1 MLYHLIYTQKCLF
14 NLNDAS
20 DDHIDNNLESLGW
33 DDLVSLKRKLQS
45 QIKELTNNIID
56 IEQNQLRFVNENIH
70 KEKNVLNNLIQ
81 RSKQNRTEI
90 HSNNSRL
97 FSLSE
102 KISQSKNFL
111 GMMEH
116 RTAAEKEEELIQIL
130 QFNQKLL
137 DDKEYRNERQ
147 RNEILTSVKDVSMK
161 IEAIKAVK
169 TIKDQ
174 LSRFRTE
181 SDNISKSLRVLDDEQ
196 TSIQTKIAES
206 NNILDRL
213 FDSKRH
219 LSSDHEKHINE
230 YNETIIQLDRI
241 NARLNVMSE
250 MRQRQRQEYGH
261 GLPNDALFKIKETAK
276 KKLESGSKLTFEEL
290 KLLYSEKGQ

>member
-1 MLYHLIYTQKCLF
+1 
-14 NLNDAS
+14 LNDA
-20 DDHIDNNLESLGW
+20 HEGHNHNNLELLGW
-33 DDLVSLKRKLQS
+33 DELVSLKRKLYGH
-45 QIKELTNNIID
+45 IKELTNNIID
-56 IEQNQLRFVNENIH
+56 IERNQLRFVNGNIY

-81 RSKQNRTEI
+81 RSKQIRTEI
-90 HSNNSRL
+90 QTNNSQL

-111 GMMEH
+111 GTMEY
-116 RTAAEKEEELIQIL
+116 RIPSEKEEELIQIL

-137 DDKEYRNERQ
+137 DDKEYKNERQ
-147 RNEILTSVKDVSMK
+147 RNDILTSVKDVSMK

-181 SDNISKSLRVLDDEQ
+181 SDNISKSLRILDEEQ
-196 TSIQTKIAES
+196 ISLQTRIAES
-206 NNILDRL
+206 NNNLDRL
-213 FDSKRH
+213 FDAKRH
-219 LSSDHEKHINE
+219 LSSDHEKHLNE

-241 NARLNVMSE
+241 NTRLNVMAE
-250 MRQRQRQEYGH
+250 MRQKQRQEYGH
-261 GLPNDALFKIKETAK
+261 GLPDDALFKVKEIAK

>member
-1 MLYHLIYTQKCLF
+1 
-14 NLNDAS
+14 LNDAYEG
-20 DDHIDNNLESLGW
+20 HIHNNLESLGW
-33 DDLVSLKRKLQS
+33 DELVSLKRKLYS
-45 QIKELTNNIID
+45 HIKELTNNIID
-56 IEQNQLRFVNENIH
+56 IERNQLRFVNENIH
-70 KEKNVLNNLIQ
+70 KERNVLNNLIQ
-81 RSKQNRTEI
+81 RSRQIRTEI
-90 HSNNSRL
+90 QTNNSQL

-111 GMMEH
+111 GMMEY
-116 RTAAEKEEELIQIL
+116 RIPSEKEEELIQIL

-137 DDKEYRNERQ
+137 DDKEYKNERQ
-147 RNEILTSVKDVSMK
+147 RNDTLTLVKDASMK

-174 LSRFRTE
+174 LARFRTE
-181 SDNISKSLRVLDDEQ
+181 SDNISKSLRILDEDQISLQ
-196 TSIQTKIAES
+196 TTIAES
-206 NNILDRL
+206 NNNLDRF

-219 LSSDHEKHINE
+219 LSSDHEKYLNE

-241 NARLNVMSE
+241 NARLNVMAE
-250 MRQRQRQEYGH
+250 MRQKQRQEYGH
-261 GLPNDALFKIKETAK
+261 GLPDDALFKVKETAK

>member
-1 MLYHLIYTQKCLF
+1 M
-14 NLNDAS
+14 NDAHEG
-20 DDHIDNNLESLGW
+20 HIHNNLESLGW
-33 DDLVSLKRKLQS
+33 DELVSLKRKLYS
-45 QIKELTNNIID
+45 HIKELTNNIID
-56 IEQNQLRFVNENIH
+56 IERNQLRFVNENIH
-70 KEKNVLNNLIQ
+70 KERNVLNNLIQ
-81 RSKQNRTEI
+81 RSKQIRTEI
-90 HSNNSRL
+90 QTNNSQL

-111 GMMEH
+111 GMMEY
-116 RTAAEKEEELIQIL
+116 RIPSEKEEELIQIL

-137 DDKEYRNERQ
+137 DDKEYKNERQ
-147 RNEILTSVKDVSMK
+147 RNDTLTLVKDASMK

-174 LSRFRTE
+174 LARFRTE
-181 SDNISKSLRVLDDEQ
+181 SDNISKSLRILDEDQ
-196 TSIQTKIAES
+196 ISLQTKIAES
-206 NNILDRL
+206 NNNLDRF

-219 LSSDHEKHINE
+219 LSSDHEKYLNE

-241 NARLNVMSE
+241 NARLNVMAE
-250 MRQRQRQEYGH
+250 MRQKQRQEYGH
-261 GLPNDALFKIKETAK
+261 GLPDDALLKVKETAK

>member
-1 MLYHLIYTQKCLF
+1 M
-14 NLNDAS
+14 NDAHEG
-20 DDHIDNNLESLGW
+20 HIHNNLESLGW
-33 DDLVSLKRKLQS
+33 DELVSLKRKLYS
-45 QIKELTNNIID
+45 HIKELTNNIID
-56 IEQNQLRFVNENIH
+56 IERNQLRFVNENIH
-70 KEKNVLNNLIQ
+70 KERNVLNNLIQ
-81 RSKQNRTEI
+81 RSKQIRTEI
-90 HSNNSRL
+90 QTNNSQL

-111 GMMEH
+111 GMMEY
-116 RTAAEKEEELIQIL
+116 RIPSEKEEELIQIL

-137 DDKEYRNERQ
+137 DDKEYKNERQ
-147 RNEILTSVKDVSMK
+147 RNDTLTLVKDASMK

-174 LSRFRTE
+174 LARFRTE
-181 SDNISKSLRVLDDEQ
+181 SDNISKSLRILYEDQ
-196 TSIQTKIAES
+196 ISLQTKIAES
-206 NNILDRL
+206 NNNLDRF

-219 LSSDHEKHINE
+219 LSSDHEKYLNE

-241 NARLNVMSE
+241 NARLNVMAE
-250 MRQRQRQEYGH
+250 MRQKQRQEYGH
-261 GLPNDALFKIKETAK
+261 GLPDDALFKVKETAK

>member
-1 MLYHLIYTQKCLF
+1 
-14 NLNDAS
+14 LNDAYEG
-20 DDHIDNNLESLGW
+20 HIHNNLESLGW
-33 DDLVSLKRKLQS
+33 DELVSLKRKLYS
-45 QIKELTNNIID
+45 HIKELTNNIID
-56 IEQNQLRFVNENIH
+56 IERNQLRFVNENIH
-70 KEKNVLNNLIQ
+70 KERNVLNNLIQ
-81 RSKQNRTEI
+81 RSKQIRTEI
-90 HSNNSRL
+90 QTNNSQL

-111 GMMEH
+111 GMMEY
-116 RTAAEKEEELIQIL
+116 RIPSEKEEELIQIL

-137 DDKEYRNERQ
+137 EDKEYKNERQ
-147 RNEILTSVKDVSMK
+147 RNDTLTLVKDASMK

-174 LSRFRTE
+174 LARFRTE
-181 SDNISKSLRVLDDEQ
+181 SDNISKSLRILDEDQ
-196 TSIQTKIAES
+196 ISLQTKIAES
-206 NNILDRL
+206 NNNLDRF

-219 LSSDHEKHINE
+219 LSSDHEKYLNG

-241 NARLNVMSE
+241 NARLNVMAE
-250 MRQRQRQEYGH
+250 MRQKQRQEYGH
-261 GLPNDALFKIKETAK
+261 GLPDDALFKVKETAK

>member
-1 MLYHLIYTQKCLF
+1 M
-14 NLNDAS
+14 NDVHEG
-20 DDHIDNNLESLGW
+20 HIHNNLESLGW
-33 DDLVSLKRKLQS
+33 NGLISLKRKLYG

-56 IEQNQLRFVNENIH
+56 IERNQLRFVNGNIY

-81 RSKQNRTEI
+81 RSKQIRTEI
-90 HSNNSRL
+90 QTNNSQL

-111 GMMEH
+111 GMMEY
-116 RTAAEKEEELIQIL
+116 RIPSEKEEELIQIL

-137 DDKEYRNERQ
+137 DNKEYKNERQ
-147 RNEILTSVKDVSMK
+147 RNDILTSVKDVSMK

-181 SDNISKSLRVLDDEQ
+181 SDNISKSLRILDEEQ
-196 TSIQTKIAES
+196 ISLQTKIAEI
-206 NNILDRL
+206 NNNLDRL
-213 FDSKRH
+213 FDAKRH
-219 LSSDHEKHINE
+219 LSSDHEKYLNE

-241 NARLNVMSE
+241 NARLNVMAE
-250 MRQRQRQEYGH
+250 MRQKQRQEYGH
-261 GLPNDALFKIKETAK
+261 GLPDDALFKVKETAK

-290 KLLYSEKGQ
+290 KLLYNEKGQ

>member
-1 MLYHLIYTQKCLF
+1 
-14 NLNDAS
+14 LNDAYEG
-20 DDHIDNNLESLGW
+20 HIHNNLESLGW
-33 DDLVSLKRKLQS
+33 DELVSLKRKLYS
-45 QIKELTNNIID
+45 HIKELTNNIID
-56 IEQNQLRFVNENIH
+56 IERNQLRFVNENIH
-70 KEKNVLNNLIQ
+70 KERNVLNNLIQ
-81 RSKQNRTEI
+81 RSKQIRTEI
-90 HSNNSRL
+90 QTNNSQL

-111 GMMEH
+111 GMMEY
-116 RTAAEKEEELIQIL
+116 RIPSEKEEELIQIL

-137 DDKEYRNERQ
+137 EDKEYKNERQ
-147 RNEILTSVKDVSMK
+147 RNDTLTLVKDASMK

-174 LSRFRTE
+174 LARFRTE
-181 SDNISKSLRVLDDEQ
+181 SDNISKSLRILDEDQ
-196 TSIQTKIAES
+196 ISLQTKIAES
-206 NNILDRL
+206 NNNLDRF

-219 LSSDHEKHINE
+219 LSSDHEKYLNE

-241 NARLNVMSE
+241 NARLNVMAE
-250 MRQRQRQEYGH
+250 MRQKQRQEYGH
-261 GLPNDALFKIKETAK
+261 GLPDDALFKVKETAK